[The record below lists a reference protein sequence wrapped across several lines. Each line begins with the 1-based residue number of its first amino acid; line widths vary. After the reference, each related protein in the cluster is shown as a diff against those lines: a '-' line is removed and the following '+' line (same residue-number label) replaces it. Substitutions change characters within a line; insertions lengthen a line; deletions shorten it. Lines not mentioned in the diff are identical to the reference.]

1 MEEGLI
7 QDLSGEIEENSNM
20 YSPLTLAFIGDG
32 VYELFIRTQIIKHTN
47 APANQLHRRCVK
59 YVRAQGQCEALDRI
73 QPLLT
78 EEEISAAGWGVTD
91 DIRYPIRGGY
101 WVNREMAGIQ
111 AYGFYMRN
119 KDRYF
124 DVGFRCC
131 YIEESDEA
139 E

>member
-78 EEEISAAGWGVTD
+78 EEEISAFKRGRNAKVNTKAKHAGLAEYKKAT
-91 DIRYPIRGGY
+91 
-101 WVNREMAGIQ
+101 
-111 AYGFYMRN
+111 GFEALLGFLYVSGQIERLEFLMR
-119 KDRYF
+119 KAVELD
-124 DVGFRCC
+124 
-131 YIEESDEA
+131 A
-139 E
+139 